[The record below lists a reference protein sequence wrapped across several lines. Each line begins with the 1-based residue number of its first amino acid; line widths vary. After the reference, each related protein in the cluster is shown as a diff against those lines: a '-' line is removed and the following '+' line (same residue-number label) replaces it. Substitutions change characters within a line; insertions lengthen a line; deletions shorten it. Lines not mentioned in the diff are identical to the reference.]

1 MQVNCNPIASFSL
14 GDVRCQRDSL
24 YIMDQSYDDDGA
36 PIYIWNWNFGPT
48 ASPQGYF
55 HDGNGTP
62 PHPDTISTIF
72 NNTSG
77 YFSLFLDVTDTK
89 GCYDDTVA

>member
-1 MQVNCNPIASFSL
+1 MQVYCNPTASFSL

-48 ASPQGYF
+48 ASPQGFFY
-55 HDGNGTP
+55 DNGNGTP
-62 PHPDTISTIF
+62 PTQILYQPYLQYKWIF
-72 NNTSG
+72 T
-77 YFSLFLDVTDTK
+77 LFCDVTDTNT
-89 GCYDDTVA
+89 CYDDTAV